1 MTVSLAQH
9 LMASGRITK
18 QDLASYCHALAVAGE
33 EQWGLNAFSHVNSRE
48 FILEQAENE
57 GPLAGIAISIKSNL
71 AVRELP
77 LTASSAML
85 ATGVSCGYDA
95 EVVRILRSAGA
106 IVVGTTQMDEFGMGS
121 LGTNLGEG
129 SKCQTKNPIPFM
141 NAATTTRTHDQWE
154 LEIKKPY
161 DAILEDHSLCTEPE
175 HEGLWYAGGSSCGSA
190 ASVAH
195 GSSIVSLASDT
206 GGSIRLPAAWCG
218 ITGFKPSYGRLSRKG
233 LVSYASSLDT
243 IGCLAPSAECIS
255 IVMNQM
261 DMQPCHTYGA
271 SVSATDSTVTHKHQA
286 VTNDRQGFLVG
297 IPSAFS
303 VDGCPEEIRD
313 AWASA
318 ARHLQ
323 QGGATLVEIP
333 CSLISSD
340 IIRASLAAYYI
351 IASAEASSNLSRYD
365 GLRFGLSH
373 EATAGSKQHSLDDF
387 SVLESN
393 YATARSMGFGKEVL
407 RRILSGTSVLSSDR
421 FHTHY
426 EAASRIRA
434 EVSRQMG
441 LALETVDVLVTPT
454 CLSFPTTAE
463 VDPTGMF
470 ANDVLTV
477 PVSLACLPAIS
488 IPWWKHASKPIGIQ
502 IVGRSDE
509 KVLEV
514 AAALQ
519 RSDDSTIP

>member
-9 LMASGRITK
+9 LIASGRITK
-18 QDLASYCHALAVAGE
+18 QELATYCHSLAVAGE
-33 EQWGLNAFSHVNSRE
+33 ERWGLNAFSHLNSKE

-57 GPLAGIAISIKSNL
+57 GPLAGIPVSIKSNL
-71 AVRELP
+71 AVREMP
-77 LTASSAML
+77 LTASSNML

-95 EVVRILRSAGA
+95 DVVRILRSAGA

-121 LGTNLGEG
+121 LGSNLGEG
-129 SKCQTKNPIPFM
+129 IRSLTKNPIPFM
-141 NAATTTRTHDQWE
+141 TSTARSHDQWE
-154 LEIKKPY
+154 REIKKSY
-161 DAILEDHSLCTEPE
+161 DAILEDHFSATEG
-175 HEGLWYAGGSSCGSA
+175 EGWYAGGSSCGSA

-218 ITGFKPSYGRLSRKG
+218 ISGYKPSFGRLSRKG

-255 IVMNQM
+255 IVMHQM
-261 DMQPCHTYGA
+261 DLRKHA
-271 SVSATDSTVTHKHQA
+271 SATDSTVSHKHQA
-286 VTNDRQGFLVG
+286 ITGDRDPFLVG

-303 VDGCPEEIRD
+303 VDGCPKEIRD

-323 QGGATLVEIP
+323 QSGATLVEIP
-333 CSLISSD
+333 SSLISSD
-340 IIRASLAAYYI
+340 IVRASLPAYYI

-365 GLRFGLSH
+365 GLRFGLSDG
-373 EATAGSKQHSLDDF
+373 GSKHTLDDL

-393 YATARSMGFGKEVL
+393 YAIARSVGFGQEVL

-426 EAASRIRA
+426 EAASKIRA
-434 EVSRQMG
+434 LVSKQMIR
-441 LALETVDVLVTPT
+441 ALETVDILLTPT
-454 CLSFPTTAE
+454 CLSFPNSTE
-463 VDPTGMF
+463 LDPTGMF

-488 IPWWKHASKPIGIQ
+488 IPWSKDASKPVGLQ
-502 IVGRSDE
+502 IVGSSDE

-519 RSDDSTIP
+519 RSRSSSTEDCR